1 MKERERDYAKD
12 EREGGWSRDI
22 VDVDRGQTEF
32 STVCFVSFIFSYK
45 GKGGIDIQK
54 LPKKHT
60 ANICTDLVF
69 DGLHCTSYSSTCR
82 VVSRWLH
89 C

>member
-1 MKERERDYAKD
+1 M
-12 EREGGWSRDI
+12 
-22 VDVDRGQTEF
+22 
-32 STVCFVSFIFSYK
+32 FVSFIFSFK
-45 GKGGIDIQK
+45 GKGGTDAQK

-82 VVSRWLH
+82 VVSRWFH